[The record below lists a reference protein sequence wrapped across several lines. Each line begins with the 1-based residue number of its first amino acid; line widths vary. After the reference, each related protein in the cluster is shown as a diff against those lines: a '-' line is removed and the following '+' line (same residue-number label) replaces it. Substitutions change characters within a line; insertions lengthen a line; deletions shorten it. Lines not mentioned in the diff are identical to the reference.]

1 MNKINFIFFLMTII
15 IVIIII
21 DTKNKKCKD
30 IIKFINNKYG
40 CLVDNINIFEK
51 IKIKKKLF

>member
-1 MNKINFIFFLMTII
+1 MKINFYIFFNDNHNC
-15 IVIIII
+15 III

-40 CLVDNINIFEK
+40 CLVDNINIFENNK
-51 IKIKKKLF
+51 KLKKLF